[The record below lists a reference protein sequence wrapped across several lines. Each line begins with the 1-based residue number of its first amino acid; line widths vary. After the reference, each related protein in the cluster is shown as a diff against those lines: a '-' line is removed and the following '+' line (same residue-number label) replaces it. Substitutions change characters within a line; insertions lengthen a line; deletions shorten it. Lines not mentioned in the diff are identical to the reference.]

1 MYTCYKITNTVNG
14 KLYIG
19 QTNQTVDRR
28 WKQHVY
34 ASRRVSSRE
43 YTYALHEDI
52 RRYGVDAFV
61 TEVID
66 TTDSCKHIDVLERQY
81 ISEYATH
88 VSCGGYN
95 MTFGG
100 GGTIGYVFTEDDR
113 SKMAAAQRGRKRGP
127 HTEETKKLISDAH
140 KKAGH
145 GPSLLCN
152 ARRRETG
159 TGVSRPESVKER
171 IRQTLT
177 GRKRPPEVIEK
188 IKAGHARRKAPHS
201 ND

>member
-127 HTEETKKLISDAH
+127 ILKRRKNL
-140 KKAGH
+140 
-145 GPSLLCN
+145 SLMPT
-152 ARRRETG
+152 RRRDTARLCCVTLAE
-159 TGVSRPESVKER
+159 EKLER
-171 IRQTLT
+171 GSL
-177 GRKRPPEVIEK
+177 
-188 IKAGHARRKAPHS
+188 APKV
-201 ND
+201 